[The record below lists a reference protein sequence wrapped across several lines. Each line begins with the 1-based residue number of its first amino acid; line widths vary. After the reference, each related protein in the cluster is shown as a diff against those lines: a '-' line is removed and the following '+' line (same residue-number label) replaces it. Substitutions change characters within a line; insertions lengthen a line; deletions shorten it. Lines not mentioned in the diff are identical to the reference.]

1 MVFTVNADV
10 QKQQICFV
18 PINDFKAGL
27 QKAEGAMSNSR
38 DQQLVTQC
46 LGGCQSAWQELYDRI
61 ETTVSYIVR
70 WRQWGFSP
78 QQIEEIRQEVL
89 SNFISS
95 LNTFDFNCSV
105 ETFVSTITKN
115 KCVSEIRRQSAAK
128 RAGERFAISAQGY
141 ASVAAPGET
150 DERRLLHAEERRQL
164 ELALGQ
170 LGEKCRTILR
180 MKYYDECS
188 YKQIAETLN
197 IPEGTVASRLKRSL
211 LHLRKKVEECMPD

>member
-1 MVFTVNADV
+1 
-10 QKQQICFV
+10 
-18 PINDFKAGL
+18 
-27 QKAEGAMSNSR
+27 MSNSR